1 MSDDVESLLASLS
14 EGNQDAAE
22 KLLPVLYQELKGIA
36 SQHMRN
42 ERADHTLQATALVH
56 EAFLKLV
63 DQNRVQW
70 KGKAHFCA
78 VASNIMRRIL
88 VDHAR
93 TKNAAK
99 RGKGAQRIT
108 LEEGL
113 VAGDPQGNVD
123 LVELDELLTELAKLN
138 PRHAK
143 IIEMRYFAGMTVE
156 ETAAALDVSVSTV
169 KGDWRLAKA
178 WLMSRLEG
186 GSSATEG

>member
-14 EGNQDAAE
+14 EGNQAAAD
-22 KLLPVLYQELKGIA
+22 KLLPVLYQELKAIA
-36 SQHMRN
+36 NQHMRN

-70 KGKAHFCA
+70 QGKAHFCA

-113 VAGDPQGNVD
+113 IAGDPQNNVD
-123 LVELDELLTELAKLN
+123 LVELDELLTELANLN

-169 KGDWRLAKA
+169 KGDWRMAKA
-178 WLMSRLEG
+178 WLTSRLDSDSETSDG
-186 GSSATEG
+186 

>member
-14 EGNQDAAE
+14 SGKRDAAD
-22 KLLPVLYQELKGIA
+22 KLLPILYQELKGIA
-36 SQHMRN
+36 NQHMRN

-63 DQNRVQW
+63 DQNRVEW

-113 VAGDPQGNVD
+113 VAGDPQNNVD
-123 LVELDELLTELAKLN
+123 LVELDELLTELAELN

-169 KGDWRLAKA
+169 KGDWRMAKA
-178 WLMSRLEG
+178 WLTARLDD
-186 GSSATEG
+186 GSQTDNS

>member
-14 EGNQDAAE
+14 EGNQAAAD

-36 SQHMRN
+36 NQHMRN

-70 KGKAHFCA
+70 QGKAHFCA

-113 VAGDPQGNVD
+113 VAGDPQSNVD
-123 LVELDELLTELAKLN
+123 LVELDELLTELATLN

-169 KGDWRLAKA
+169 KGDWRMAKA
-178 WLMSRLEG
+178 WLTSRME
-186 GSSATEG
+186 SDNETSED